1 LEESDMA
8 TASDKAK
15 DVIEEVADKTDR
27 AINTA
32 ADKASS
38 ATRRAK
44 SVAQEAVDDSTDI
57 LEDAVVCAK
66 SMIRANPIASVLIVG
81 ALAYLCGRMK

>member
-1 LEESDMA
+1 MA

-15 DVIEEVADKTDR
+15 DAIEDVADKTDK
-27 AINTA
+27 AITTA
-32 ADKASS
+32 ASRAST

-44 SVAQEAVDDSTDI
+44 TAAQDAVDDGQDI
-57 LEDAVVCAK
+57 LEGALVCAK
-66 SMIRANPIASVLIVG
+66 DMVRANPIASVVVVA

>member
-1 LEESDMA
+1 MA

-15 DVIEEVADKTDR
+15 DVIEEVADKTDK
-27 AINTA
+27 AITSA

-44 SVAQEAVDDSTDI
+44 SSAQDAVDDGADM
-57 LEDAVVCAK
+57 LEGALICAK
-66 SMIRANPIASVLIVG
+66 NMVRANPLASVVVVA

>member
-1 LEESDMA
+1 MA

-15 DVIEEVADKTDR
+15 EVIEEVADKTDR
-27 AINTA
+27 AIIST
-32 ADKASS
+32 ADKASN

-44 SVAQEAVDDSTDI
+44 TAAQGAVDDSTDV
-57 LEDAVVCAK
+57 LEDALICAK
-66 SMIRANPIASVLIVG
+66 DMIRANPIASVVIVG

>member
-1 LEESDMA
+1 MA

-15 DVIEEVADKTDR
+15 DVIDEVADKTDK
-27 AINTA
+27 AITSTA
-32 ADKASS
+32 SRASS

-44 SVAQEAVDDSTDI
+44 SAAQDAVDEGTDV
-57 LEDAVVCAK
+57 LEGALICAK
-66 SMIRANPIASVLIVG
+66 DMVRANPIASVAIVA

>member
-1 LEESDMA
+1 MA

-15 DVIEEVADKTDR
+15 DVIEDVADKTDQ
-27 AINTA
+27 AILST

-44 SVAQEAVDDSTDI
+44 SAALDAVDESTDV
-57 LEDAVVCAK
+57 LESALICAK
-66 SMIRANPIASVLIVG
+66 NMVRANPIASVAVVA